1 MNVRAILSTLA
12 LTGVL
17 VSSAWAGSPPVAGSD
32 DLSRSPGVDSLVRP
46 EPMKGD
52 TRNQASTTIEGRVA
66 GIEHDTGRLVLD
78 TELGPFTLTTE
89 PEDLAG
95 IEVGDTV
102 RVSFVADSPILS
114 N

>member
-1 MNVRAILSTLA
+1 MNIRATLSTLA

-17 VSSAWAGSPPVAGSD
+17 VSSAWAGSPPVVGSD
-32 DLSRSPGVDSLVRP
+32 DLSRSPRRGSVVRP

-52 TRNQASTTIEGRVA
+52 TLDQASTTIEGQVA
-66 GIEHDTGRLVLD
+66 GIEHETGRLVLD

-89 PEDLAG
+89 PEKLAG

-102 RVSFVADSPILS
+102 RVSFVADSPILG